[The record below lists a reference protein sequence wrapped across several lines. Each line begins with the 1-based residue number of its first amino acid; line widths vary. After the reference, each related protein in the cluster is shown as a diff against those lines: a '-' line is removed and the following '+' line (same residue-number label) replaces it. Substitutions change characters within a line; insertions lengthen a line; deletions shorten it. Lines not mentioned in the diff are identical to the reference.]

1 MSDFTGETGNLTGTR
16 DRDYN
21 LIWYTEQ
28 CLNNMLRLEQC
39 IADAERDGD
48 TELAEFFERAQAASQ
63 KGADLAKGMLAVRL
77 T

>member
-1 MSDFTGETGNLTGTR
+1 MSDFTGETGSLTGTR

-28 CLNNMLRLEQC
+28 CLNNVLRLEQC

-48 TELAEFFERAQAASQ
+48 TELVEFFERAQAASQ

-77 T
+77 S